1 MGGVGVR
8 SGDVKDHGRRVAG
21 SVKAR
26 VEALAQPVP
35 GHELADIRFE
45 RRLAIS
51 PRSARA
57 LVIVVATLVV
67 VVGGGMFIGN
77 KTGAGGDEGVV
88 TVGGLSPTGL
98 QEASVVGSTGA
109 VSAENAEAKGD
120 SEKLGQHGNTQES
133 VGGAPEMVV
142 VAVQGMVGSPG
153 LRTVSR
159 ATRLGELV
167 DLAGGALPEAHLEG
181 INLAEK
187 VVDGLQL
194 VVDVGG
200 SRVSYPGQS
209 AASVAGPGSGPA
221 SDTRGEASPR
231 SATVNIN
238 TADTAGLSTLPGVGP
253 KTAEAIISW
262 RESNGPFTSPEQ
274 LMEVKGIGVA
284 KFEALRASV
293 SI

>member
-1 MGGVGVR
+1 MGGGAIPNEDLKGR
-8 SGDVKDHGRRVAG
+8 SKRVAG

-26 VEALAQPVP
+26 VEALAQPVA

-45 RRLAIS
+45 RRTAIS

-57 LVIVVATLVV
+57 LGIVVVAMGM
-67 VVGGGMFIGN
+67 VVGGGMLIGN
-77 KTGAGGDEGVV
+77 MIGARSDAGVV
-88 TVGGLSPTGL
+88 TVGGLSPTEVN
-98 QEASVVGSTGA
+98 EATSVDSPER
-109 VSAENAEAKGD
+109 AEIKGD
-120 SEKLGQHGNTQES
+120 SDTPGQRGSAQVN
-133 VGGAPEMVV
+133 GGSAPGMVV

-153 LRTVSR
+153 LRTVSS

-167 DLAGGALPEAHLEG
+167 NLAGGPLPEAHLEG

-187 VVDGLQL
+187 VVDGMQL
-194 VVDVGG
+194 VVDGAG

-209 AASVAGPGSGPA
+209 AISASGAVGGSANEMRDGGSG
-221 SDTRGEASPR
+221 G

-238 TADTAGLSTLPGVGP
+238 TADSAGLSTLPGVGP

-262 RESNGPFTSPEQ
+262 REANGPFMAPEQ